1 MQKAHVAAVA
11 NVSVKNGHNLIDF
24 TFFSSKNRAKNMEE
38 FALTKTS
45 RDVIVVV
52 GDHSLVGRL
61 DQNQFTNPS

>member
-11 NVSVKNGHNLIDF
+11 NVLVKNGHNLISN
-24 TFFSSKNRAKNMEE
+24 FFSKNRAKNMEE

-45 RDVIVVV
+45 RDVIVFV

>member
-11 NVSVKNGHNLIDF
+11 NVLVKNGYNFIGF
-24 TFFSSKNRAKNMEE
+24 IFFSKNCAKNMEA
-38 FALTKTS
+38 FASTKAS
-45 RDVIVVV
+45 RDVIVFV